1 MLCGLTF
8 FVQASVIYPFSADDG
23 VMLKEISTIT
33 YKKDSEESNQE
44 ETKVL
49 VARVKRQDI

>member
-1 MLCGLTF
+1 MLCELTF